1 MYHGWYRISTNEC
14 FTRYNKYGNHLLGH
28 TSTRLPE
35 LIQVFKCT
43 NIRSGSKTVLVH
55 ASTEPRTEFSTR
67 LSQLESVLV
76 QSCQRGVSPEA
87 VSKRNDSFGVSK
99 FATKGKQDSPSGY
112 TLPLVHH
119 LHRPYKRFCFYT
131 SSK

>member
-1 MYHGWYRISTNEC
+1 MEP
-14 FTRYNKYGNHLLGH
+14 LMEH

-76 QSCQRGVSPEA
+76 QPCQRVVPPEA

-99 FATKGKQDSPSGY
+99 FASKENTDSPSGY

-119 LHRPYKRFCFYT
+119 FHRPYKWFFIITLLNRGTPPMCT
-131 SSK
+131 